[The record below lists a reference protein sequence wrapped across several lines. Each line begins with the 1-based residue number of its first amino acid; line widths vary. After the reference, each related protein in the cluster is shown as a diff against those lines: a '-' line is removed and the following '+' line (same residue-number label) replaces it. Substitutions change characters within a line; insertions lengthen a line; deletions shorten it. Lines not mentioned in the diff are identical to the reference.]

1 MIANRKGL
9 TGVRMMNWKKLW
21 MFVFATAFLM
31 LAIAGCVDKQDQGD
45 ISEADAAKM
54 TAVFPNRG
62 IRMICPPKQGGL
74 SDFIT
79 RTLAVYTENE
89 MGQDIIVENRPGAAG
104 ATGMRFGA
112 SARSDGYTVTYV
124 TVESTIL
131 RHRKAINETI
141 SFKEFEL
148 LARLNYGPASLSIKA
163 DSPWKT
169 FSDFV
174 EYARAHPGETSVGNS
189 GHYSIWHL
197 ASAVMAEKLD
207 IKINYPPYDG
217 AAPSIQD
224 LLGGH
229 LNAVVSSPAEVSTFV
244 RSGQLRLLVIFGD
257 GRDSGFPDVP
267 TAQEL
272 GYNIIVGAWGGLGV
286 PKGTPKTI
294 CSILLGKFKAGF
306 DRPEFR
312 EKCKNRSV
320 QLAWQDGPTFTRF
333 AEDQDKMFGRILSSL
348 RIE

>member
-1 MIANRKGL
+1 
-9 TGVRMMNWKKLW
+9 
-21 MFVFATAFLM
+21 
-31 LAIAGCVDKQDQGD
+31 
-45 ISEADAAKM
+45 
-54 TAVFPNRG
+54 
-62 IRMICPPKQGGL
+62 
-74 SDFIT
+74 
-79 RTLAVYTENE
+79 
-89 MGQDIIVENRPGAAG
+89 MGKDIIVENRPGAAG

-112 SARSDGYTVTYV
+112 NARADGYTVTYV

-131 RHRKAINETI
+131 RHRKSINETV
-141 SFKEFEL
+141 SFEDFEL
-148 LARLNYGPASLSIKA
+148 LARLNYGPASLSVKA

-174 EYARAHPGETSVGNS
+174 EYARTHPGETSVGNS

-197 ASAVMAEKLD
+197 ASAVMADKLG
-207 IKINYPPYDG
+207 IKISYPPYDG

-229 LNAVVSSPAEVSTFV
+229 LKAVVSSPAEVSTFV
-244 RSGQLRLLVIFGD
+244 RSGQLRLLAIFGD

-272 GYNIIVGAWGGLGV
+272 GYNIVVGAWGGLGV
-286 PKGTPKTI
+286 PKGTPKAI
-294 CSILLGKFKAGF
+294 CAILVRKFKAGF
-306 DRPEFR
+306 GSPEFG
-312 EKCKNRSV
+312 EKCDNRGV

-348 RIE
+348 LME